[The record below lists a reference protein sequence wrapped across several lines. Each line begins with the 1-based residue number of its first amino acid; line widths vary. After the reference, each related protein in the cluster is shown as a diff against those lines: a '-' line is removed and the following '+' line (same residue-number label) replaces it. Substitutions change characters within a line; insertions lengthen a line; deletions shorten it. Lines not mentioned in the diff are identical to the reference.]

1 MKSLATAA
9 AFAAIASAA
18 LPMAAQ
24 AQDLG
29 ATTFYG
35 SAGYSHADLDDVKLG
50 GITGRVGARFGQY
63 LGVEGEAGF
72 GVKDD
77 EVNIPAIGASP
88 VDVELKHTFAVY
100 GVGFL
105 PVAPNADLY
114 ARVGYGTSKI
124 KASVAGPAGGSATAD
139 GESWNYG
146 VGGQYFLDDKNG
158 VRADYTRYDFTDG
171 GGDADVWSVGYVRKF

>member
-1 MKSLATAA
+1 MKSLMTAA
-9 AFAAIASAA
+9 AAVALAAAIVPA
-18 LPMAAQ
+18 AAQ
-24 AQDLG
+24 AQSLSP
-29 ATTFYG
+29 TTFYG
-35 SAGYSHADLDDVKLG
+35 SVGYSHADLDEVKLG
-50 GITGRVGARFGQY
+50 AVSGRLGARFGQY

-77 EVNIPAIGASP
+77 SYRPPVSIGGSAI
-88 VDVELKHTFAVY
+88 DVELKSTFAVY

-124 KASVAGPAGGSATAD
+124 EASAAGISATAD

-146 VGGQYFLDDKNG
+146 
-158 VRADYTRYDFTDG
+158 
-171 GGDADVWSVGYVRKF
+171 

>member
-9 AFAAIASAA
+9 AFAAIAAAA

-29 ATTFYG
+29 PTTFYG

-50 GITGRVGARFGQY
+50 AITGRVGARFGQY

-77 EVNIPAIGASP
+77 TVRVGATN
-88 VDVELKHTFAVY
+88 VDVELKNSFAVY

-114 ARVGYGTSKI
+114 ARVGYGTTEI
-124 KASVAGPAGGSATAD
+124 KASAPGASASAD
-139 GESWNYG
+139 GDSWNYG

-158 VRADYTRYDFTDG
+158 VRADYTRYDFRDG
-171 GGDADVWSVGYVRKF
+171 DGDADVWSVGYVRKF